1 MTRVLPPSR
10 AVAAAVLAA
19 STWLAAGSAHAV
31 LGGDLSTIADDHQR
45 LKATRLQV
53 APVTAP
59 SSSHVITLADGSSIR
74 EYTTAGG
81 IVFAVAWSTRFKP
94 DLTALLGQHATA
106 YAAAASEAM
115 KAPGIRRQVELRQ
128 GDLVVQSAG
137 RLNAFVGKAWLRSLV
152 PAGVDVDALR

>member
-1 MTRVLPPSR
+1 MSRVLRDSG
-10 AVAAAVLAA
+10 AWAAAVL
-19 STWLAAGSAHAV
+19 LAGGLATVPAHAV
-31 LGGDLSTIADDHQR
+31 LGSNVSTIADDHAR
-45 LKATRLQV
+45 LKATRLQAV
-53 APVTAP
+53 PMSAQVG
-59 SSSHVITLADGSSIR
+59 SHVITLADGSSIR

-94 DLTALLGQHATA
+94 DLAALLGQHAVT

-115 KAPGIRRQVELRQ
+115 KAPGIRRQVDLRQ

-137 RLNAFVGKAWLRSLV
+137 RMNAFVGKAWLRSLV